1 MVQRQSLFYQWC
13 SSGTAAPPP
22 PTSPPDCAQRPA
34 EEQTPSTSKVYRP
47 TWRGGRS
54 GSNGSACSGF
64 GLNVEKGCSITE
76 GWYESPPPD
85 SSHRHPWDSTFTSS
99 AYMVYDMRLLI
110 SPPASLDFIPLLIF
124 QFIMADSSSTSSMR
138 LKQEISLL
146 HGVCL
151 IVGNMIGSGIFVSPI
166 GVLQNTGSYGLSLVI
181 WAVGGIFSVFGAL
194 CYAELGT
201 TIRKSGASYAY
212 ILESFGGFLA
222 FIRLWTSLMIVEP
235 ACQAVIAL
243 TFSNYLVKPFFPTC
257 PAPYEAVRIIA
268 AIIIGLLTFVNSMK
282 VKWGAILQVIS
293 TVAKVLALIVI
304 IIAGMIVLAKGKTSN
319 FQDSFENSKLNAGD
333 MAMALYAALYS
344 YSGWDTLNFITE
356 EIKNPERNLPL
367 SIAISMPIVTV
378 IYILTN
384 IAYYAVLDQTTLLN
398 SEAVAVTFA
407 DHVLS
412 YASWLIPLSVA
423 ISCYG
428 GLNSSIIAASRL
440 FFVGSREG
448 HLPNI
453 LCMIHVKRY
462 TPIPALLFNGGMS
475 LIFLCVKDVFQLIN
489 YFSFNYW
496 LFIGL
501 SIGSLIYLRIKAP
514 ELHRPVKLSLFF
526 PIVYCIC
533 TVFLVVVPLYS
544 DTVNSLVGIFVALSG
559 APVYFIC
566 VHLPPSSRPAFLGQM
581 LDFAQNPSEDDT
593 KDSHEHQ
600 VEDIRTSV
608 S

>member
-1 MVQRQSLFYQWC
+1 M
-13 SSGTAAPPP
+13 GDA
-22 PTSPPDCAQRPA
+22 
-34 EEQTPSTSKVYRP
+34 
-47 TWRGGRS
+47 
-54 GSNGSACSGF
+54 
-64 GLNVEKGCSITE
+64 
-76 GWYESPPPD
+76 
-85 SSHRHPWDSTFTSS
+85 DSTG
-99 AYMVYDMRLLI
+99 
-110 SPPASLDFIPLLIF
+110 
-124 QFIMADSSSTSSMR
+124 SMR

-166 GVLQNTGSYGLSLVI
+166 GVLEQTGSYGLSLVVWVI
-181 WAVGGIFSVFGAL
+181 GGIFSVFGAL

-243 TFSNYLVKPFFPTC
+243 TFANYLVKPFFPTC
-257 PAPYEAVRIIA
+257 PAPNDAVRLIA
-268 AIIIGLLTFVNSMK
+268 ALIIG
-282 VKWGAILQVIS
+282 
-293 TVAKVLALIVI
+293 
-304 IIAGMIVLAKGKTSN
+304 KTNN
-319 FQDSFENSKLNAGD
+319 FRDSFENSKLDPGN
-333 MAMALYAALYS
+333 MALALYAALYS

-367 SIAISMPIVTV
+367 SIAISMPIVTI

-384 IAYYAVLDQTTLLN
+384 IAYYAVLDMNTLLQ

-407 DHVLS
+407 DYVLG

-428 GLNSSIIAASRL
+428 GLNSSIISASRL

-448 HLPNI
+448 HLPSI

-501 SIGSLIYLRIKAP
+501 SIGSQIYLRIKAP
-514 ELHRPVKLSLFF
+514 DLPRPVKLSLFF
-526 PIVYCIC
+526 PIVYCLC
-533 TVFLVVVPLYS
+533 SVFLVVVPLYS

-559 APVYFIC
+559 APVYYIC
-566 VHLPPSSRPAFLGQM
+566 VYLPPSSRPAFLGHM
-581 LDFAQNPSEDDT
+581 LNAFSLQTQKLCYCCVADPSLDLDNPPEDH
-593 KDSHEHQ
+593 KKE
-600 VEDIRTSV
+600 
-608 S
+608 